1 MIRTERLVQS
11 FLELTAIDNPTLYE
25 RELSEC
31 LRRRFAALGIVLAED
46 VAGAAIGGNAGNLY
60 AYLPGDETLA
70 PILLS
75 AHMDAV
81 APACAKKP
89 VLHPDAL
96 PQTGRQS
103 SAQTM
108 YPASVQFWKL

>member
-46 VAGAAIGGNAGNLY
+46 GAGAAIGGNAGNLY
-60 AYLPGDETLA
+60 A
-70 PILLS
+70 
-75 AHMDAV
+75 
-81 APACAKKP
+81 
-89 VLHPDAL
+89 
-96 PQTGRQS
+96 
-103 SAQTM
+103 
-108 YPASVQFWKL
+108 

>member
-46 VAGAAIGGNAGNLY
+46 GAGAAIGGNAGNLY

-81 APACAKKP
+81 APALPKACTRT
-89 VLHPDAL
+89 DAL